1 MGHGTMVASVAAS
14 SNGVAPGALLGSYR
28 VFGCSGFASDDV
40 IIEAIDLAVS
50 DGCDIINLAL
60 STGSGY
66 DEQVSWGGGGDVIVA
81 VMVVSM
87 LILVLPHLTVIECC
101 CTPESECCVLLLH
114 CLLPNKFRVCTAL

>member
-66 DEQVSWGGGGDVIVA
+66 DEQVSWEGVMSLFA

-87 LILVLPHLTVIECC
+87 LILVLPHLTVIECF